1 MSTANDANT
10 IGARKDVVK
19 ESQGSFSN
27 PAMVA
32 NYADE
37 TPRKVPGLADLHRMA
52 MLLLSERAQHSGPY
66 SRGRCGRGHGA
77 EGDG

>member
-19 ESQGSFSN
+19 EGQGSFSN
-27 PAMVA
+27 PAMIA

-52 MLLLSERAQHSGPY
+52 MLLSQRAGTASGPY